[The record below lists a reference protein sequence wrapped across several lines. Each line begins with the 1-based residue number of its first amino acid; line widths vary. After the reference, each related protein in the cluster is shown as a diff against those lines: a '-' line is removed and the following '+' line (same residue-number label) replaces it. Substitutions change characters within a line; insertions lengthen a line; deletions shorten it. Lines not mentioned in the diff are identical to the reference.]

1 MKKLLLFI
9 PVGAM
14 CFSACRKVN
23 NLEELQTAFVVQTAK
38 ATAANFG
45 GYKTY
50 FISDTIRMKSDNPND
65 TLYTGADALAL
76 VNTVKQNMSKL
87 GYTFVPR
94 SAHPDLGIAMV
105 GIKNLNITAIYGG
118 WWGGGYWGG
127 CYWGYC
133 GYPPYYGYGYPVYY
147 SITTATLIMDM
158 LDLKNASVG
167 HQTLDVLWTSVMSG
181 GLGFTSND
189 VALGT
194 DAINQ
199 SFTQSS
205 YIHTP

>member
-94 SAHPDLGIAMV
+94 SAHPDLGIAM
-105 GIKNLNITAIYGG
+105 
-118 WWGGGYWGG
+118 
-127 CYWGYC
+127 
-133 GYPPYYGYGYPVYY
+133 
-147 SITTATLIMDM
+147 
-158 LDLKNASVG
+158 
-167 HQTLDVLWTSVMSG
+167 
-181 GLGFTSND
+181 
-189 VALGT
+189 
-194 DAINQ
+194 
-199 SFTQSS
+199 
-205 YIHTP
+205 